1 MNQKQF
7 DYLLEYIQSL
17 ETATARTI
25 AKINNEIQSL
35 DNDISNIL
43 ERIETLER

>member
-1 MNQKQF
+1 MMNQKQF
-7 DYLLEYIQSL
+7 DYLLEYIQNL
-17 ETATARTI
+17 DKT
-25 AKINNEIQSL
+25 IQSL

>member
-1 MNQKQF
+1 MNEKQF
-7 DYLLEYIQSL
+7 DYLLEYIQNL
-17 ETATARTI
+17 D
-25 AKINNEIQSL
+25 KEIQAL

>member
-1 MNQKQF
+1 MMNQKHF
-7 DYLLEYIQSL
+7 DYLLEYIQNL
-17 ETATARTI
+17 DKT
-25 AKINNEIQSL
+25 IQSL